1 MTSYEDDLLSAFLKT
16 QPQVKRYLLKSTG
29 SYQDAE
35 DIAQEA
41 WIKLARNGATAL
53 TAPVPYLM
61 RIVRTLALD
70 HGRGRKRRLT
80 GVEIDEILAVPDER
94 PDPEREADGQDQ
106 LLMLSRIM
114 DELPDRQRKIL
125 IATRLQHRSHADV
138 AAEFAVSVRTI
149 ELEIRKALDYCS
161 LRLDEINRI

>member
-16 QPQVKRYLLKSTG
+16 QPQIKRYLLKSTG

-35 DIAQEA
+35 DITQEA

-53 TAPVPYLM
+53 AAPVPYLM

-80 GVEIDEILAVPDER
+80 GVEINEILSLPEDR
-94 PDPEREADGQDQ
+94 PDPEREADGHDQ
-106 LLMLSRIM
+106 LRMLSRIM

-125 IATRLQHRSHADV
+125 IATRLHQRPHAEV
-138 AAEFAVSVRTI
+138 ADEFSVSVRMI
-149 ELEIRKALDYCS
+149 EIEIHKALAYCGA
-161 LRLDEINRI
+161 RLDEINRI

>member
-1 MTSYEDDLLSAFLKT
+1 MTNYNEDLLSAFLRT
-16 QPQVKRYLLKSTG
+16 QPQIKRYLTKTTG

-53 TAPVPYLM
+53 AAPVPYLM

-70 HGRGRKRRLT
+70 HGRGRKRKLT
-80 GVEIDEILAVPDER
+80 CGEVDELLSVPDDR
-94 PDPEREADGQDQ
+94 PNPEHQVDGQDQ
-106 LLMLSRIM
+106 LRMLTRIM
-114 DELPDRQRKIL
+114 AELPERQRKIL
-125 IATRLQHRSHADV
+125 VATRLHHRPHTDV

-161 LRLDEINRI
+161 ARLDEINRI

>member
-53 TAPVPYLM
+53 AAPVPYLM

-80 GVEIDEILAVPDER
+80 GVEIDEILSVPDDR
-94 PDPEREADGQDQ
+94 PDPERETDGQDQ

-114 DELPDRQRKIL
+114 GELPDRQRKIL
-125 IATRLQHRSHADV
+125 IATRLQQRSHADV

-149 ELEIRKALDYCS
+149 ELEIRKALNYCS